1 MRIRADE
8 YLATSTAR
16 PCVAGIALSVA
27 AVAIYLFLSI
37 LGLGIFALLIAVALP
52 LGGTPAV
59 FAILPGRPGSVA
71 KTRGR
76 KIDRKISAA
85 MSFVSAM
92 SSADVNVDQI
102 FKELARQKIYG
113 EVAEEAAWI
122 TRDTELLGVDIL
134 TAIRNG
140 AQRSPSKRFQD
151 FLQGVVTT
159 ATSGGQLK
167 PYFLLKAEQYEQE
180 NKLEM
185 LARVETLGL
194 LAETFVT
201 VVVAFPLFLVII
213 IAIFSVIGGG
223 GSFMIDIL
231 WVLVALMIPM
241 IAVRVH
247 FLHVYAHAGY
257 GVKWRPRTHRRPS
270 GRSRPSPSRTRNR
283 RPRRAAARDLGAP
296 RRIRG
301 GGRLLDPGRP
311 LLGGD
316 LHGHR
321 PARDRPRA
329 RLGHRLHRL
338 RTDRRDGPVRVP
350 QEPRS
355 SRASRRSRSA
365 CPTSCATSRRR
376 AGSG

>member
-1 MRIRADE
+1 MPSTPTVTIGRTPAAGGAPLRSSGGSAPAHARPVRVKRGEQPTHSTLTPFQRWCWKTFRTKVLAKPPDPVLEENLLKAHLRIRADE
-8 YLATSTAR
+8 YMATVYGTT
-16 PCVAGIALSVA
+16 VVA
-27 AVAIYLFLSI
+27 AVGLSAAAVGLYLFLSVV
-37 LGLGIFALLIAVALP
+37 GLGVVSLLIAVALP
-52 LGGTPAV
+52 VAGTPLVWAM
-59 FAILPGRPGSVA
+59 LPGRPASIA
-71 KTRGR
+71 KLRGR

-113 EVAEEAAWI
+113 EVAQEAAWI

-159 ATSGGQLK
+159 ATSGGLLK

-231 WVLVALMIPM
+231 WVLVGLMIPM
-241 IAVRVH
+241 MQFGFI
-247 FLHVYAHAGY
+247 FFMYSL
-257 GVKWRPRTHRRPS
+257 TQ
-270 GRSRPSPSRTRNR
+270 
-283 RPRRAAARDLGAP
+283 DM
-296 RRIRG
+296 I
-301 GGRLLDPGRP
+301 
-311 LLGGD
+311 
-316 LHGHR
+316 
-321 PARDRPRA
+321 
-329 RLGHRLHRL
+329 
-338 RTDRRDGPVRVP
+338 
-350 QEPRS
+350 
-355 SRASRRSRSA
+355 
-365 CPTSCATSRRR
+365 
-376 AGSG
+376 

>member
-1 MRIRADE
+1 MAPSTPTVAVGRPIRSRPATPAAPAANDARPVRVKRGAQPTHSTLSSFQRWSWKTFKARVLAKPPDPTLEENLLKAHMRIRADE
-8 YLATSTAR
+8 YMATCYGTTV
-16 PCVAGIALSVA
+16 VAGIAL
-27 AVAIYLFLSI
+27 AVAGVAVALFLSAI
-37 LGLGIFALLIAVALP
+37 GLGVVAYLIGAALP
-52 LGGTPAV
+52 LGGTPLV
-59 FAILPGRPGSVA
+59 YAILPGRPAGVA
-71 KTRGR
+71 KGRGR

-231 WVLVALMIPM
+231 WVLVGLMIPM
-241 IAVRVH
+241 MQFGFIFFMYTLTQDMV
-247 FLHVYAHAGY
+247 
-257 GVKWRPRTHRRPS
+257 
-270 GRSRPSPSRTRNR
+270 
-283 RPRRAAARDLGAP
+283 
-296 RRIRG
+296 
-301 GGRLLDPGRP
+301 
-311 LLGGD
+311 
-316 LHGHR
+316 
-321 PARDRPRA
+321 
-329 RLGHRLHRL
+329 
-338 RTDRRDGPVRVP
+338 
-350 QEPRS
+350 
-355 SRASRRSRSA
+355 
-365 CPTSCATSRRR
+365 
-376 AGSG
+376 